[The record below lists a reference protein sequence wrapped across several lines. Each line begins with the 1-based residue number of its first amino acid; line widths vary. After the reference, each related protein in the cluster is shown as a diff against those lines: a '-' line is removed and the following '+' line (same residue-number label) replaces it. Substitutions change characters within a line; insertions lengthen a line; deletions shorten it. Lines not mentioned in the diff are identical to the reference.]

1 MMLDTEIF
9 RLEPD
14 ITVLSCAGRFTMGT
28 RLKQT
33 EALIDSLIAEGTR
46 KLALD
51 LTHTETVDSAGLG
64 VIMHMSAQL
73 ERAGGAFRICGANE
87 RVMNLLNITH
97 TDRILAHD
105 PDLESSVRSLGGD
118 TQAAPAAESH

>member
-1 MMLDTEIF
+1 MMLETELF

-33 EALIDSLIAEGTR
+33 EAMGESLVADGAR
-46 KLALD
+46 KLVLD

-64 VIMHMSAQL
+64 VIMHLSAQL
-73 ERAGGAFRICGANE
+73 EQAGGAFRICGANE
-87 RVMNLLNITH
+87 RICHLLSVTH
-97 TDRILAHD
+97 TDSILAHD
-105 PDLESSVRSLGGD
+105 PDLESSVRHLAGD
-118 TQAAPAAESH
+118 SKDRAPAEG

>member
-1 MMLDTEIF
+1 MMLETELF

-33 EALIDSLIAEGTR
+33 EAMGESLVADGAR
-46 KLALD
+46 KLVLD

-64 VIMHMSAQL
+64 VIMHLSAQL
-73 ERAGGAFRICGANE
+73 EQAGGAFRICGANE
-87 RVMNLLNITH
+87 RIRHLLSVTH
-97 TDRILAHD
+97 TDSILAHD
-105 PDLESSVRSLGGD
+105 PDLESSVRHLGGD
-118 TQAAPAAESH
+118 SGNRSAAEG